1 MNIIRLTVILGVLE
15 NSGPIVAVSFRQST
29 YAQIT
34 FVISVAVTLYALY
47 LFDRYSYQEK
57 RISTQKIASSYV
69 NHIRNNLY
77 QALSATYPLAALI
90 RTQNGDVSGFTE
102 LATEML
108 PLYPGIASL
117 QLQPNGVIKHLVPLK
132 GNEAAIGHNLLL
144 SPDRNKEAFLA
155 RDTGK
160 LTLAGPFKLV
170 QGGLGAAARLPIYLK
185 SAKGK
190 KFWGFAGVLIRFPDI
205 LETAKLHELIDAGIA
220 YQLSRIHPDTGEMHI
235 ISSSNTALIENPEIL
250 TIKVPNGMWT
260 FYAFP
265 ADGWRDYSALVYP
278 VLIGLLFIILATIS
292 SLLWSRQRLNH
303 QQLEGTA
310 LERTKALE
318 DNIKLLIDSEE
329 KLRLSQLAGG
339 IGTWEYNFTTD
350 NYIYSDVVFQEFG
363 FPFTHKKPNW
373 DDVFNAIHPEDRAH
387 VDKVVQS
394 HLETGSEL
402 DVEYRITDTNG
413 NIRWIRGIGK
423 AEFDSENQ
431 PLILRGTVQEITQQK
446 RSENELKLSS
456 RVFSETHDGIFIT
469 DDEMNI
475 VDINPAFCDITG
487 YSREELIGQNPR
499 ILSSGKQEQAFYD
512 EMLLEVKKQDHWRGE
527 VWNRKKDGDVYIES
541 VTISVLKD
549 DQNNVVNYVGIFT
562 DITKSKKQ
570 QEQLNLM
577 AHYDP
582 LTKLPN
588 RALFTDRFHQSIAH
602 SKSTGNQLA
611 ICFLDL
617 DDFKPVNDN
626 YGHNIG
632 DRLLV
637 EVARRITD
645 NIRVEDTVSR
655 QGGDEFAL
663 LLNDIESFE
672 QCEQTLERLQDAL
685 AEPYIIDS
693 YPHKISVSS
702 GVTLYPYDSG
712 DIDTLLRHADQAMY
726 QAKLAGKHRYHFFN
740 PEEDQRTIQKHHQLD
755 EITQALNNNE
765 FQLYYQPKVNMR
777 SGKVFGAEALIRW
790 LHPEKGLIPPLD
802 FLPLI
807 EGTELEIQV
816 GGWVIDEALQ
826 QLNTWQ
832 QQGIK
837 LEVSINIASHHLQSS
852 AFFDQLND
860 AITKHPKVDPQDLQL
875 EILESSALGD
885 LMNISD
891 IITRCQEALG
901 INVALDDFGTG
912 YSSLTHL
919 RRLPAHTIKID
930 QSFVRDML
938 DDKEDLALI
947 EGIIGL
953 AEAFDRQVIAEG
965 VETIEHGVLLMRV
978 GCNFAQ
984 GYAIAK
990 PMPADQLA
998 PWINH
1003 YKPDEAWAIWGHANW
1018 EMNNLHLVRA
1028 QSDHIQWIQEIFNVL
1043 EGQELGLQH
1052 NELTNHHECRL
1063 GNWYGGYGEKH
1074 YNHLS
1079 AFREL
1084 EDIHINVHKTGYRVI
1099 KLYNENKQQEAKL
1112 LAKDLLALKSQLM
1125 DKLNTLQKQINAA
1138 TMNTKVAYSHFSYS
1152 E

>member
-1 MNIIRLTVILGVLE
+1 MTT
-15 NSGPIVAVSFRQST
+15 SFKQST
-29 YAQIT
+29 FVQIT
-34 FVISVAVTLYALY
+34 FVISVTVSLYAVY
-47 LFDRYSYQEK
+47 LFDQYSYQEK
-57 RISTQKIASSYV
+57 RISTQKIASSYAG
-69 NHIRNNLY
+69 HIRNTLH
-77 QALSATYPLAALI
+77 QAFSATYPLAALI
-90 RTQNGDVSGFTE
+90 RTQNGRVAGFTE

-117 QLQPNGVIKHLVPLK
+117 QLQPNGVIKHLVPLQ
-132 GNEAAIGHNLLL
+132 GNEGAIGHNLLL

-170 QGGLGAAARLPIYLK
+170 QGGFGAAARLPIYLK
-185 SAKGK
+185 TPKGK
-190 KFWGFAGVLIRFPDI
+190 QFWGFAGALIRFPDI
-205 LETAKLHELIDAGIA
+205 LETAKLPELIEEGIA
-220 YQLSRIHPDTGEMHI
+220 YQLSRIHPDTGEVHI
-235 ISSSNTALIENPEIL
+235 ISSSNTPLIENPLIL
-250 TIKVPNGMWT
+250 TLNVPNGLWT

-265 ADGWRDYSALVYP
+265 VDGWRDFSALLYP
-278 VLIGLLFIILATIS
+278 LLIGLLFIILATTS
-292 SLLWSRQRLNH
+292 SLLWSRQRHSH
-303 QQLEGTA
+303 QRLEQII
-310 LERTKALE
+310 LKRTKALK
-318 DNIKLLIDSEE
+318 DNIKLLIHSEE
-329 KLRLSQLAGG
+329 QLRLSQIAGG
-339 IGTWEYNFTTD
+339 IGTWEYSFITD
-350 NYIYSDVVFQEFG
+350 KYSHSDVVYQQLG
-363 FPFTHKKPNW
+363 FTLSKKNSNW
-373 DDVFNAIHPEDRAH
+373 DDVINAIYPEDRAH
-387 VDKVVQS
+387 VNKVLKS
-394 HLETGSEL
+394 HLEAGSEL
-402 DVEYRITDTNG
+402 DLEYRITDTNG
-413 NIRWIRGIGK
+413 KVRWIRGVGR
-423 AEFDSENQ
+423 AEFDADNK
-431 PLILRGTVQEITQQK
+431 PTMLRGTVQEITQQK
-446 RSENELKLSS
+446 KSEVELKLSS

-469 DDEMNI
+469 NDEMNI

-487 YSREELIGQNPR
+487 YSREELMGQNPR
-499 ILSSGKQEQAFYD
+499 MLSSGKQTQAFYD
-512 EMLLEVKKQDHWRGE
+512 EMLLDVKKQDHWRGE
-527 VWNRKKDGDVYIES
+527 VWNRKKDGDIYIELL
-541 VTISVLKD
+541 TLSVLKD
-549 DQNNVVNYVGIFT
+549 EQNNVVNYVGIFT
-562 DITKSKKQ
+562 DITKNKKQ

-582 LTKLPN
+582 LTNLPN

-602 SKSTGNQLA
+602 SKNTGNQLA

-637 EVARRITD
+637 EVAKRITA

-663 LLNDIESFE
+663 LLNDIESVE
-672 QCEQTLERLQDAL
+672 QCKQTLERLQHAL

-702 GVTLYPYDSG
+702 GVTLYPYDKG

-740 PEEDQRTIQKHHQLD
+740 PEEDQRTIQKHQQLD

-777 SGKVFGAEALIRW
+777 TGKVVGAEALIRW

-816 GGWVIDEALQ
+816 GGWVINEALQ
-826 QLNTWQ
+826 QLDTWQ
-832 QQGIK
+832 QRGIK

-860 AITKHPKVDPQDLQL
+860 AITRYPKVDPQDLQL

-891 IITRCQEALG
+891 IIINCQETLG

-919 RRLPAHTIKID
+919 RHLPAHTIKID

-953 AEAFDRQVIAEG
+953 AEAFNRQVIAEG
-965 VETIEHGVLLMRV
+965 VETTEHGVLLMRV
-978 GCNFAQ
+978 GCDFAQ

-990 PMPADQLA
+990 PMPAGELA
-998 PWINH
+998 PWMRN
-1003 YKPDEAWAIWGHANW
+1003 YTPDEAWSIWGHANW
-1018 EMNNLHLVRA
+1018 EMNNLHLIRA
-1028 QSDHIQWIQEIFNVL
+1028 QREHVQWIQEIFNLL

-1052 NELTNHHECRL
+1052 QELTNHHECRL
-1063 GNWYGGYGEKH
+1063 GKWYGGYGEKH
-1074 YNHLS
+1074 YQRLT
-1079 AFREL
+1079 AFRAL
-1084 EDIHINVHKTGYRVI
+1084 EGTHINIHKTGYRVI
-1099 KLYNENKQQEAKL
+1099 KLYNENKKPDAEL
-1112 LAKDLLALKSQLM
+1112 LAKDLLALKNQFLE
-1125 DKLNTLQKQINAA
+1125 KLNTLQKQINAS
-1138 TMNTKVAYSHFSYS
+1138 TMNTMTKGERS
-1152 E
+1152 